1 MALKNTLARQCM
13 GSKCG
18 ATEESPIRK
27 PFPTTRRTV
36 LGALATVPLTSS
48 STLTASKPPS
58 SASGPVSVTPEEFGA
73 VGDGMADD
81 ASAIQ
86 RAMDALAHG
95 QGGTVLLQPR
105 IAYRCGSGLVLDASH
120 VSWWGT
126 ALLDFSGW
134 TGRYL
139 QVTASSIGRPG
150 EANNNYGRKGSI
162 AGAIR
167 LRGAGQDTASIGI
180 DFDSPVDGT
189 AAQLLIENVAISG
202 CGTGIRFGNRA
213 YNNLLLHCEIFDCSL
228 CVDWPATA
236 DNGER
241 NTLVGCILFNSA
253 VAMRIA
259 IASAS
264 FQLHGCSLDYTK
276 QLYDVQAGS
285 VLATSCHHES
295 DVWEDRPIRCAG
307 DGSFVRLDGGWML
320 NQAHDWK
327 TYHLAEVGRGASV
340 HLIGMMTHNF
350 LMTPSDPGR
359 VASFATGEGEFRMTE
374 TRTFDFS
381 ALPARLH
388 AERSLL
394 SDPDFRAPGWED
406 PLWRLHDATMPIV
419 DRYGGGSDTLRLAK
433 GAIGGETGLVATKAG
448 GAGAPAAFVLLSI
461 PVRPGEGVLAGFR
474 VRRDPSH
481 AGDDGTLLVQPSW
494 LRIDG
499 QDTRRVPVI
508 VRSEPVG
515 TATVTAPADHFVA
528 AVTLAS
534 RTQRTAPPW
543 ATHFCMIVDLVRSPA
558 ASFVFNGLWAD
569 TI

>member
-1 MALKNTLARQCM
+1 M
-13 GSKCG
+13 
-18 ATEESPIRK
+18 PIRDS
-27 PFPTTRRTV
+27 FPASRRTV
-36 LGALATVPLTSS
+36 LGALAAAPLGSGP
-48 STLTASKPPS
+48 TLAPRAPS
-58 SASGPVSVTPEEFGA
+58 PSASGPASVTPEQFGA
-73 VGDGMADD
+73 VGDGVADD
-81 ASAIQ
+81 APAIQ

-95 QGGTVLLQPR
+95 RGGTVLLQPR
-105 IAYRCGSGLVLDASH
+105 IAYRCGSGLVLDASR

-134 TGRYL
+134 IGRYL
-139 QVTASSIGRPG
+139 RVIASSVGGPG
-150 EANNNYGRKGSI
+150 EPSNNYGHKGSI
-162 AGAIR
+162 AGAVR

-180 DFDSPVDGT
+180 DFDSPADGA
-189 AAQLLIENVAISG
+189 AAQLLVENVAVSG
-202 CGTGIRFGNRA
+202 CGTGIRFGSRA
-213 YNNLLLHCEIFDCSL
+213 YNNLFLRCEVFDCGL
-228 CVDWPATA
+228 CVDWPTAA

-253 VAMRIA
+253 LAVRIA
-259 IASAS
+259 LASAS
-264 FQLHGCSLDYTK
+264 LQLQGCSLDYTK
-276 QLYDVQAGS
+276 RLYDVQAGS

-295 DVWEDRPIRCAG
+295 DIWEDHPIRCAG
-307 DGSFVRLDGGWML
+307 DGGFVRLDGGWVL

-327 TYHLAEVGRGASV
+327 TCHLAQVDRGAAV

-350 LMTPSDPGR
+350 LMTPRDPGQ

-374 TRTFDFS
+374 TRTFDLG

-406 PLWRLHDATMPIV
+406 TLWRLRDAAMPIV
-419 DRYGGGSDTLRLAK
+419 DRYGGGGDSLRLAK
-433 GAIGGETGLVATKAG
+433 GAVEGETGLVATKAG
-448 GAGAPAAFVLLSI
+448 SAGAPAAFVLLSV
-461 PVRPGEGVLAGFR
+461 PVRHGEGVLAGFR
-474 VRRDPSH
+474 VRRDPRR
-481 AGDDGTLLVQPSW
+481 AGGDGLLLVQPGW

-499 QDTRRVPVI
+499 QDAHGIPVV

-528 AVTLAS
+528 AATLAS

-543 ATHFCMIVDLVRSPA
+543 ATHFCLIVDLVRSPA